1 MPQNLV
7 SIDLSADELA
17 AMDQAIATLEA
28 LTKPFIALGA
38 VDKNS
43 HVKMGEK

>member
-7 SIDLSADELA
+7 SLDLSADQIA

-28 LTKPFIALGA
+28 ARNIARGSFINPAL
-38 VDKNS
+38 
-43 HVKMGEK
+43 